1 MTGRSSADGADPEL
15 EPDVVVGT
23 ALQLLPVPAH
33 GDDFWARLE
42 AALDAEPP
50 LQVPVEPVRG
60 RGADDPAAPAT
71 VIELEPDRSL
81 AVVPPMF
88 RRTSNAVLVA
98 VAAAAVVVVGI
109 AGSTLLDDRQG
120 TTVNGPAPSAAL
132 ETLVE
137 DAQTDGAT
145 VTTISAAREDESSE
159 AVLAWVD
166 DLGEG
171 DADAAWAA
179 MGASSQAHFGS
190 QAEFETLMT
199 DLAEGYG
206 AWSAAEPADVLVT
219 PVAADDEGTIAV
231 VTLVGTVDQEGTTQ
245 DRADAFPVRF
255 VDGDVVLEPF
265 ASAGDLEVVIPEP
278 AGDDGAGYEQ
288 VGTGEE
294 LVFVLPADAE
304 APVLRVD
311 GGDTV
316 VCGEADGS
324 ELSDLDQSP
333 GQRCAYLPEGGFDV
347 GAHTVTI
354 AFLGPDGASVTAE
367 SLRFVAA

>member
-1 MTGRSSADGADPEL
+1 M
-15 EPDVVVGT
+15 
-23 ALQLLPVPAH
+23 
-33 GDDFWARLE
+33 
-42 AALDAEPP
+42 
-50 LQVPVEPVRG
+50 
-60 RGADDPAAPAT
+60 
-71 VIELEPDRSL
+71 
-81 AVVPPMF
+81 
-88 RRTSNAVLVA
+88 
-98 VAAAAVVVVGI
+98 
-109 AGSTLLDDRQG
+109 
-120 TTVNGPAPSAAL
+120 
-132 ETLVE
+132 E
-137 DAQTDGAT
+137 DAQSDGAT

-171 DADAAWAA
+171 DAGAAWAA

-219 PVAADDEGTIAV
+219 PVAADDDGTIAV
-231 VTLVGTVDQEGTTQ
+231 VTLVGTLEQEGTTQ

-278 AGDDGAGYEQ
+278 VGDEGIGYEP

-304 APVLRVD
+304 APVLRID

-324 ELSDLDQSP
+324 ELSDLDQST

-354 AFLGPDGASVTAE
+354 AFLGPDGDSVTAE
-367 SLRFVAA
+367 SVRFDAA